1 MRSTHVTWRLVGLAL
16 VAILGLGL
24 VACGG
29 QPQSAAPTGG
39 EPAASEPAGGE
50 ASTGGEA
57 TKAPEQVASA
67 GDAAAGEEVY
77 AGTCASCHGPDAKGL
92 PGLGKDLHSNQ
103 FVAERSDDDMVAFIK
118 VGRPAGDPLNTTGV
132 DMPPKG
138 GNPALTDADL
148 LNVVAYVRTLK

>member
-1 MRSTHVTWRLVGLAL
+1 MLTA
-16 VAILGLGL
+16 LGLGL

-29 QPQSAAPTGG
+29 QPQSAPTGG
-39 EPAASEPAGGE
+39 EPTASAPAGGE

-57 TKAPEQVASA
+57 TRAPEQVASS
-67 GDAAAGEEVY
+67 GDAAAGEEVF

-92 PGLGKDLHSNQ
+92 PGLGKDLHNNQ
-103 FVAERSDDDMVAFIK
+103 FVAERTDDDMVAFIK

-138 GNPALTDADL
+138 GNPALTDQDL
-148 LNVVAYVRTLK
+148 LNVVAYVRNLK